1 MSTQYPHKECARA
14 GYSMLEVLL
23 ASLILSLAA
32 IAVMHGLASGN
43 KDLHTIER
51 TIISARVSGLIA
63 EEIILEPNASR
74 ELLFDGYSQNAGELT
89 DALDELLPTIAQQS
103 SRSVELFDRTISVQ
117 FGSITS
123 VDCHE
128 YVINAQ
134 EHSGKSESYRVRI
147 PMTVTP

>member
-1 MSTQYPHKECARA
+1 
-14 GYSMLEVLL
+14 MLEVLL
-23 ASLILSLAA
+23 AAMILSLAA
-32 IAVMHGLASGN
+32 VAVMHGLASGN

-63 EEIILEPNASR
+63 EEIILEPSASR

-89 DALDELLPTIAQQS
+89 DALGELLPTIAQQS
-103 SRSVELFDRTISVQ
+103 RRSIELFDRTISVE
-117 FGSITS
+117 FGAITS

-147 PMTVTP
+147 PMAVTP